1 MSHKLSQTRKTITG
15 GAASSTA
22 ASTCKRSGQL
32 APPARQRAACRAY
45 SLRRLDEDE
54 DGGLDEL
61 SDELRRNRGASA
73 AGDDQVHH
81 GARAQ
86 PTFFFVGTDRLLTR
100 PKGAHTRPLTSHR
113 LDPVGRHRDNPA
125 NGTKTQ
131 SHSTV
136 GRPRHREWQGGRVG
150 GVGLEGEDVVDK
162 VLLIMLGSSPPRRSI
177 RAGEGGGLG
186 QRPVSYTHL
195 TLPTILLV

>member
-1 MSHKLSQTRKTITG
+1 MWSIFL
-15 GAASSTA
+15 
-22 ASTCKRSGQL
+22 
-32 APPARQRAACRAY
+32 
-45 SLRRLDEDE
+45 
-54 DGGLDEL
+54 
-61 SDELRRNRGASA
+61 
-73 AGDDQVHH
+73 
-81 GARAQ
+81 
-86 PTFFFVGTDRLLTR
+86 GTDRLLTR

-136 GRPRHREWQGGRVG
+136 GRPRHRERQGGRVG

-177 RAGEGGGLG
+177 GQGRGEGSGRGREVGCLGTLRAVVGSLCVGLSQWSFAAADAG
-186 QRPVSYTHL
+186 LRPTPDITRIIVAVVPEAHHEEDDDVRA
-195 TLPTILLV
+195 PEHV

>member
-1 MSHKLSQTRKTITG
+1 MPCLPW
-15 GAASSTA
+15 AA
-22 ASTCKRSGQL
+22 
-32 APPARQRAACRAY
+32 
-45 SLRRLDEDE
+45 
-54 DGGLDEL
+54 
-61 SDELRRNRGASA
+61 
-73 AGDDQVHH
+73 
-81 GARAQ
+81 
-86 PTFFFVGTDRLLTR
+86 PTLFGGTDRLLTR

-186 QRPVSYTHL
+186 QRQGDGVPRHSRAVVGALCVGLSQWSFAAADAGL
-195 TLPTILLV
+195 RPTPDITRIIVVVVPEAHHEEDDDVRAPEHV

>member
-1 MSHKLSQTRKTITG
+1 M
-15 GAASSTA
+15 
-22 ASTCKRSGQL
+22 
-32 APPARQRAACRAY
+32 
-45 SLRRLDEDE
+45 
-54 DGGLDEL
+54 
-61 SDELRRNRGASA
+61 
-73 AGDDQVHH
+73 
-81 GARAQ
+81 
-86 PTFFFVGTDRLLTR
+86 GTDRLLTR

-162 VLLIMLGSSPPRRSI
+162 VLLIMLGSSPPRRSTG
-177 RAGEGGGLG
+177 RGGGRARAEAGRWGASALSRAVVG
-186 QRPVSYTHL
+186 ALCVGLSQWSFAAADAGLRPTPDITRIIVAVVPEAHHEEDDDVRA
-195 TLPTILLV
+195 PEHV

>member
-1 MSHKLSQTRKTITG
+1 MVQCPQSHDDIRTNRRRHRNIKNTLFSSGSATACMSTLEARPKLWISNP
-15 GAASSTA
+15 
-22 ASTCKRSGQL
+22 L
-32 APPARQRAACRAY
+32 ACCP
-45 SLRRLDEDE
+45 
-54 DGGLDEL
+54 
-61 SDELRRNRGASA
+61 
-73 AGDDQVHH
+73 
-81 GARAQ
+81 
-86 PTFFFVGTDRLLTR
+86 FWGTDRLLTR

-136 GRPRHREWQGGRVG
+136 GRPRRRERQGGRVG

-186 QRPVSYTHL
+186 QRQGGGVPRHSSCCRW
-195 TLPTILLV
+195 LPLRGAISVVLCGS

>member
-1 MSHKLSQTRKTITG
+1 M
-15 GAASSTA
+15 
-22 ASTCKRSGQL
+22 
-32 APPARQRAACRAY
+32 
-45 SLRRLDEDE
+45 
-54 DGGLDEL
+54 
-61 SDELRRNRGASA
+61 
-73 AGDDQVHH
+73 
-81 GARAQ
+81 
-86 PTFFFVGTDRLLTR
+86 FMGTDRLLTR

-177 RAGEGGGLG
+177 GQGRGEGSGRGREVGCLGTLRAVVGALCVGLSQWSFAAADAG
-186 QRPVSYTHL
+186 LRPTPDITRIIVAVVPEAHHEEEDDVRA
-195 TLPTILLV
+195 PEHV

>member
-1 MSHKLSQTRKTITG
+1 MCCDMV
-15 GAASSTA
+15 
-22 ASTCKRSGQL
+22 TCLELWEHSGLQL
-32 APPARQRAACRAY
+32 AWTVHVPTP
-45 SLRRLDEDE
+45 RLDTVDTLTTSERPGCQDHRRHS
-54 DGGLDEL
+54 LDTL
-61 SDELRRNRGASA
+61 DTSTPVSTDTPSTL
-73 AGDDQVHH
+73 
-81 GARAQ
+81 
-86 PTFFFVGTDRLLTR
+86 FWGTDRLLTR

-136 GRPRHREWQGGRVG
+136 GRPRRRERQGGRVG

-186 QRPVSYTHL
+186 QR
-195 TLPTILLV
+195 

>member
-1 MSHKLSQTRKTITG
+1 MCTRADHLPTTQRETRVSHKLSQTRKTITG

-32 APPARQRAACRAY
+32 APSARQRAACRAY

-86 PTFFFVGTDRLLTR
+86 RTSSSFPDSFSHLIIMAAALTSSSNLLTGSR
-100 PKGAHTRPLTSHR
+100 WGVRRRGAGSWVDGRIRSGECSPRVIRTLRSRWACSSLRQPSPSHR
-113 LDPVGRHRDNPA
+113 
-125 NGTKTQ
+125 T
-131 SHSTV
+131 
-136 GRPRHREWQGGRVG
+136 
-150 GVGLEGEDVVDK
+150 
-162 VLLIMLGSSPPRRSI
+162 
-177 RAGEGGGLG
+177 
-186 QRPVSYTHL
+186 
-195 TLPTILLV
+195 

>member
-1 MSHKLSQTRKTITG
+1 MTILGLIEDVIETSRILYFR
-15 GAASSTA
+15 AA
-22 ASTCKRSGQL
+22 
-32 APPARQRAACRAY
+32 APPPACPRWRHAP
-45 SLRRLDEDE
+45 SC
-54 DGGLDEL
+54 G
-61 SDELRRNRGASA
+61 SA
-73 AGDDQVHH
+73 T
-81 GARAQ
+81 
-86 PTFFFVGTDRLLTR
+86 PWPCPFWGTDRLLTR

-186 QRPVSYTHL
+186 QRQGGGVPRHSSCCRW
-195 TLPTILLV
+195 LPLRGAISVVLCGS